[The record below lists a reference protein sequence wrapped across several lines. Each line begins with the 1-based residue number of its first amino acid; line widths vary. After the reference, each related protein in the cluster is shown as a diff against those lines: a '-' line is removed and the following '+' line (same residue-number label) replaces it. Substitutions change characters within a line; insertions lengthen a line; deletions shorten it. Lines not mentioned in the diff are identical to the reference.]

1 MPSQFGQ
8 IFGCLNIFRRKPL
21 VIDSEPIESEYDGK
35 RPQYSTVSVSSEEK
49 DVLRS
54 TKPLSAKPR
63 SCSKVNQALVVV
75 EGKKYQ
81 ILESFPYPSLQTQ
94 KEVVIRTR
102 AVGLN
107 PIDWK
112 SVDYGF
118 CLPEFPWVTG
128 REMAGIVEEVGSEVT
143 DVKVGQKV
151 WTSMLNLSR
160 RGNLSN
166 ANVYERYLLQRPQS
180 RLFPEICHRSRTHCG
195 TYTR

>member
-94 KEVVIRTR
+94 KEVFIRTR
-102 AVGLN
+102 AVGVN

-160 RGNLSN
+160 CENL
-166 ANVYERYLLQRPQS
+166 Q
-180 RLFPEICHRSRTHCG
+180 G
-195 TYTR
+195 